1 MPRAFWAAA
10 ACAAALVAVA
20 VPSAPRPADPASLL
34 PPPGRYDVRI
44 LRDTWGVPHVFGR
57 TDADA
62 AYGLAFAH
70 AEDDFETIQW
80 SLLAA
85 RGRLAARLDTKDA
98 PNDFVVQLLRV
109 RDVVDA
115 GYERDLSPA
124 TRALCEAYADGVNHY
139 AALHPE
145 QAWPGLFPAKGRDVV
160 AGFVH
165 KLPFFFG
172 LDRVLTNLL
181 SEKADAPAL
190 AGSNAFAI
198 APSRSADGATRLVV
212 NSHQPWTG
220 PVAWYEAHVHSEEGW
235 RRPREC
241 HHDHEPRRRRSK
253 SHRHFDA
260 RGKSRA
266 SESIRSHGVQW
277 HRWTPMPRDV
287 VRRRSARRHGSHRVE
302 SL

>member
-1 MPRAFWAAA
+1 MPRSLWAAA

-20 VPSAPRPADPASLL
+20 IPRASPSIDPARLL

-85 RGRLAARLDTKDA
+85 RGRLAARLGPEGA

-115 GYERDLSPA
+115 GYERDLLPA

-145 QAWPGLFPAKGRDVV
+145 KVWPGLFPAKGRDVV

-181 SEKADAPAL
+181 SEKADAPPL

-198 APSRSADGATRLVV
+198 APSRSADGATRL
-212 NSHQPWTG
+212 
-220 PVAWYEAHVHSEEGW
+220 
-235 RRPREC
+235 
-241 HHDHEPRRRRSK
+241 
-253 SHRHFDA
+253 
-260 RGKSRA
+260 
-266 SESIRSHGVQW
+266 
-277 HRWTPMPRDV
+277 
-287 VRRRSARRHGSHRVE
+287 
-302 SL
+302 